1 MNSSRCVH
9 CGKSLLQLPQMTMG
23 NRKGNLERLILLRNM
38 ILDPVYVS
46 QQCSTWGTLESHI
59 HLYSHAKTNRLAD
72 NWERI
77 KILSKR
83 TERPV
88 FNQYL
93 HLWYHWMLIMSL
105 PRADFFH
112 VVNTR
117 NTHFFPTRFIRF
129 FSFEIFSLSSA
140 AIAYLLWK
148 VTWWTARVRICQI
161 SCSSTFEN

>member
-1 MNSSRCVH
+1 
-9 CGKSLLQLPQMTMG
+9 
-23 NRKGNLERLILLRNM
+23 M

-129 FSFEIFSLSSA
+129 FSFEISCDCLSLIKSDLVNRTSKDLSNQLFQYIRKLILLSCTYRQHLRTLPKATLTSS
-140 AIAYLLWK
+140 
-148 VTWWTARVRICQI
+148 
-161 SCSSTFEN
+161 

>member
-1 MNSSRCVH
+1 
-9 CGKSLLQLPQMTMG
+9 
-23 NRKGNLERLILLRNM
+23 M

-117 NTHFFPTRFIRF
+117 NTHFFPNTIYQVFLF
-129 FSFEIFSLSSA
+129 WNLQS
-140 AIAYLLWK
+140 
-148 VTWWTARVRICQI
+148 VI
-161 SCSSTFEN
+161 SCDCLSLIKSDLVNRTSKDLSNQLFQYIRKLILLSCTYRHHLRTLPKATLTSS